1 MNRGRAIPESPDSW
15 AWCEACSDRLQEQEP
30 RLKTADADEFAARLW
45 LDEAAR
51 DDCPVRAADRFLAEP
66 RDD

>member
-30 RLKTADADEFAARLW
+30 RLKAVDADEFAAKLW
-45 LDEAAR
+45 LAEAGR
-51 DDCPVRAADRFLAEP
+51 TDCPVRAADHFLALP
-66 RDD
+66 RAA